1 MITPGITSKFTAIM
15 KFWLLLICFA
25 LTAPAVFAQ
34 QKTIDGV
41 VFDKD
46 SKDRIAKVNVQNITT
61 GKSIYNTFKGE
72 FKIEAQPGDV
82 LVFTKADHHP
92 DTLKVQNG
100 EALAVYMKPKAIQL
114 KEVIVRDTLMNPQK
128 KLAATKNDYTK
139 IFGPLNDKDLLS
151 FGPGGAGL
159 SIDAIYNSLS
169 RSGRNAAH
177 LRETIEKDYQQSVI
191 DYRFNRTYVGAIT
204 NLQGEQ
210 LTQFMIRY
218 RPGYFQVKNASDYE
232 FIASIKTNL
241 KRFLK
246 YSTKRSYSLSPLV
259 TPEADKQPLG
269 KGDIPQY

>member
-1 MITPGITSKFTAIM
+1 MITPGITCNFAATM

-25 LTAPAVFAQ
+25 LPVTAVFAQ
-34 QKTIDGV
+34 QKTVDGV

-46 SKDRIAKVNVQNITT
+46 SKDRIAKVNVQNITS

-82 LVFTKADHHP
+82 LVFTKFDHHP
-92 DTLKVQNG
+92 DTLKIQNS
-100 EALAVYMKPKAIQL
+100 EALAVYMKRNAIQL
-114 KEVIVRDTLMNPQK
+114 KEVIVRDTLLNPQK
-128 KLAATKNDYTK
+128 RLAATKNDYTR
-139 IFGPLNDKDLLS
+139 IFGTLNNQDLLS

-159 SIDAIYNSLS
+159 SIDAIWDALS

-210 LTQFMIRY
+210 LTNFMIRY
-218 RPGYFQVKNASDYE
+218 RPGYYMVKTSSDYE

-241 KRFLK
+241 KRFLR
-246 YSTKRSYSLSPLV
+246 YSTKRSYSLAPLV
-259 TPEADKQPLG
+259 TPGNDKQDLG